1 MRVSYAAR
9 DAAATGLRESPEKRR
24 IRRANALW
32 EENMLARACAAT
44 LPSLDPVSS
53 DDVLLKLRNL
63 FPARPV
69 GDHMPGPDPAQ
80 RLAND
85 VRARILAAVPK
96 VIRTL
101 PRRSGSGPTSSR
113 FDHWMILRN
122 SAEGLELAAE
132 LLVRLMCARGH
143 CRGPLLG
150 TDCGP
155 SETKCPGGC
164 PSARDRKCP
173 ATRCLDGCLPSVQ

>member
-32 EENMLARACAAT
+32 EEGELVRALAAA
-44 LPSLDPVSS
+44 LPSLDPVRS
-53 DDVLLKLRNL
+53 DDVLLKLRDL

-69 GDHMPGPDPAQ
+69 GDHMPGPDPAKC
-80 RLAND
+80 RAHD

-101 PRRSGSGPTSSR
+101 PRRSGPGPTSSR
-113 FDHWMILRN
+113 FEHNDI
-122 SAEGLELAAE
+122 G
-132 LLVRLMCARGH
+132 
-143 CRGPLLG
+143 
-150 TDCGP
+150 
-155 SETKCPGGC
+155 
-164 PSARDRKCP
+164 
-173 ATRCLDGCLPSVQ
+173 

>member
-9 DAAATGLRESPEKRR
+9 DAAATSLRESPEKRR

-63 FPARPV
+63 FPARSV
-69 GDHMPGPDPAQ
+69 GDRMPGPDPAH
-80 RLAND
+80 RLVHD
-85 VRARILAAVPK
+85 VRARILAAIPK

-101 PRRSGSGPTSSR
+101 PRRSGPGPTSSR
-113 FDHWMILRN
+113 FEHNDI
-122 SAEGLELAAE
+122 G
-132 LLVRLMCARGH
+132 
-143 CRGPLLG
+143 
-150 TDCGP
+150 
-155 SETKCPGGC
+155 
-164 PSARDRKCP
+164 
-173 ATRCLDGCLPSVQ
+173 